1 MGFFNLFK
9 KKKKEIVEDEVI
21 SWQSFPDWLENKK
34 NEIKD
39 RENKIFEES
48 KEIIEKFIED
58 LDLQTS
64 VLQETDLG
72 DRKVE
77 KRVKNIVEENLKN
90 YIIHLEDLKK
100 ELKKINS
107 GKNFIKKINNIFTTF
122 ENKSKINFAKANF
135 LVRDETNNA
144 KKLLKNFLKEIE
156 NVVKNNSEII
166 HEKIINSIDEKKQ
179 EYENIVNGKAQLLKA
194 IREDEIKINNLR
206 ENIKNR
212 EEKIQEIKNSNE
224 YIENKNKEKKK
235 AEKIKKLEHE
245 IESLKEIVDFK
256 SLANFYHSFER
267 EMNLVKEC
275 RENFRQI
282 FKRSKE
288 NNFLTLLEGAN
299 LLDNKTMEK
308 IKKIDELKKEIE
320 EISIEEL
327 GIEKIENE
335 IKDMGIEIENI
346 FSEIKSK
353 NKKVKQIDEEIGE
366 LKNQIIS
373 KIYEI
378 GVKFKE

>member
-1 MGFFNLFK
+1 
-9 KKKKEIVEDEVI
+9 
-21 SWQSFPDWLENKK
+21 
-34 NEIKD
+34 
-39 RENKIFEES
+39 
-48 KEIIEKFIED
+48 
-58 LDLQTS
+58 
-64 VLQETDLG
+64 
-72 DRKVE
+72 
-77 KRVKNIVEENLKN
+77 
-90 YIIHLEDLKK
+90 
-100 ELKKINS
+100 
-107 GKNFIKKINNIFTTF
+107 
-122 ENKSKINFAKANF
+122 
-135 LVRDETNNA
+135 
-144 KKLLKNFLKEIE
+144 
-156 NVVKNNSEII
+156 
-166 HEKIINSIDEKKQ
+166 
-179 EYENIVNGKAQLLKA
+179 QLLKA